1 MTIVFH
7 QDGAA
12 SGLNHAQMAAAEQ
25 YGAKDFWLSGA
36 MTTETKYKLPA
47 EVMQQMLAG
56 GKPDLKRYKVSNRMK
71 PITDTDTLR
80 LVITRAYLDNSG
92 KARSAAVPRHRSRF
106 VRWCFRKPRGPLGV
120 NQTIHAWPR
129 ACRPACHPYSLDG
142 GNPHPE
148 W

>member
-1 MTIVFH
+1 
-7 QDGAA
+7 
-12 SGLNHAQMAAAEQ
+12 MAAAKQ

-36 MTTETKYKLPA
+36 ITTETKCKLPA

-92 KARSAAVPRHRSRF
+92 KARSAAVPPASQ
-106 VRWCFRKPRGPLGV
+106 P
-120 NQTIHAWPR
+120 IR
-129 ACRPACHPYSLDG
+129 ALVFPQAARPTRQDPDDFAPGRAPG
-142 GNPHPE
+142 GQPVIPTR
-148 W
+148 